1 MKEIASKYNT
11 VVVNLLMGLQR
22 NLDKGVNE
30 KIGFAGAN
38 TGNLIFTES
47 MKEQLDYTKEIWIN
61 PGALKDVENPAVVI
75 PSANFIIEGGDS
87 LMTAVIRF
95 LEQTDCPVTMAGLG
109 AQAALNE
116 TPQELVKKLTEN
128 QKRAFQMISERA
140 TSIGVR
146 GEFSA
151 ACLNV
156 LGIKNVKIIGCPS
169 FYFRPRMKSHKL
181 KIPSLKRTQVTI
193 TPGTRENS
201 LLLKKAME
209 LNSKWMMQMNTELPQ
224 LAFEQSGWD
233 ETWKDIVMNAFPEA
247 NLAPQKIWEYMKQSS
262 TIYFEKNKWDQFY
275 DDEDITFA
283 YGSRFHGNMAAFR
296 NGVPAL
302 WITHDRRTTELIQTL
317 HLPSIDFKQFERMKS
332 MEEMLDYCDYRDYEK
347 NYADLHKNYVEFLEE
362 NGLSHRL

>member
-1 MKEIASKYNT
+1 MKEVASKYNT
-11 VVVNLLMGLQR
+11 VVVNLLIGLQR
-22 NLDKGVNE
+22 NLDKSVNE

-38 TGNLIFTES
+38 TGNLIFTEG

-61 PGALKDVENPAVVI
+61 PTALKDVEKPAVVI

-109 AQAALNE
+109 AQAALDE
-116 TPQELVKKLTEN
+116 SPEDLVQKLTEN

-151 ACLNV
+151 ECLNA
-156 LGIKNVKIIGCPS
+156 LGIHNVKIIGCPS
-169 FYFRPRMKSHKL
+169 FYFRPGMKSHKL

-193 TPGTRENS
+193 TPGSRENS
-201 LLLKKAME
+201 LLLERAME
-209 LNSKWMMQMNTELPQ
+209 WNSEWMMQMNTELPQ
-224 LAFEQSGWD
+224 LAFEQSKWD
-233 ETWKDIVMNAFPEA
+233 ETLDELVMNAFPET
-247 NLAPQKIWEYMKQSS
+247 NLAPQQIWEYMRRSS
-262 TIYFEKNKWDQFY
+262 KIYFEKNKWDQFY
-275 DDEDITFA
+275 DEEDITFA

-302 WITHDRRTTELIQTL
+302 WITHDRRTAELIQTL
-317 HLPSIDFKQFERMKS
+317 HLPSIDFEQFESMNT
-332 MEEMLDYCDYRDYEK
+332 MEEMLDYCDYSDYEK
-347 NYADLHKNYVEFLEE
+347 NYEGLHKNYVEFLEE
-362 NGLSHRL
+362 NGLRHRL